1 MANARILTIGS
12 LRFCLLS
19 SLVSALFFSFLSIV
33 LVPAVMTRL
42 SGTDSIGLSSL
53 PFFFFLHN
61 YPELSL
67 KYE

>member
-53 PFFFFLHN
+53 PFSSLHN

>member
-12 LRFCLLS
+12 LRFLS
-19 SLVSALFFSFLSIV
+19 LILFSFSALFPSLSIV

-53 PFFFFLHN
+53 PFSSFV
-61 YPELSL
+61 
-67 KYE
+67 